1 MADRTHPAH
10 SSQAA
15 QPADPSH
22 PQAGPAA
29 DTTNT
34 TGTSSAQPPRIVRK
48 RKGNFWLVW
57 LIPLVASLIGLSI
70 VWHDWSN
77 RGPTISI
84 RLDSASGLEAGK
96 TQIKFRDVVV
106 GTVTT
111 IRLSESGD
119 EVLIDAELNIDAKGL
134 AKEGT
139 QFWVVRP
146 TIGLSGVSGLSTLL
160 SGVYINADTKTFKSA
175 GPEKLQFVALT
186 EPPAIPSDRPG
197 SRFNLRS
204 DTLGSL
210 GPGAPIYFLRIPVGV
225 VTKYELDENG
235 TFVDIEVFVDAPYDK
250 YVGGNTRFW
259 NESGVYVNVG
269 SDGVTV
275 STESL
280 VSVLAGGL
288 AFGNFGPP
296 IPLMAN
302 QTFKLYGNK
311 ALADEVPIGLAVP
324 VTMKFYQS
332 TKGLEAQA
340 PVAFQGVEIGV
351 VNSADLDFDIYKGE
365 FFTHV
370 KATLYPARLGSV
382 FQTMQRS
389 NQTVEQATESLAM
402 MVKRGLR
409 AELKTASLLTGSLY
423 VSMSLMRDAPHITEI
438 AATVPLEMPTIVT
451 ADLQDIQK
459 QIASIVDSINK
470 IPFEQLSTDLTA
482 SLNELTKLGK
492 SLNDTLTPELSA
504 TLKDLQTTLGEVD
517 HLLEASGTLP
527 TQLDNSLKEIDKA
540 VRATKSLIDEL
551 RAQPNSII
559 FGEPSPSY
567 SRETLGV
574 TP

>member
-1 MADRTHPAH
+1 MAD
-10 SSQAA
+10 S
-15 QPADPSH
+15 ADPST
-22 PQAGPAA
+22 PQSANPPNPA
-29 DTTNT
+29 
-34 TGTSSAQPPRIVRK
+34 SAQPPRIVRK

-77 RGPTISI
+77 RGPNISI

-106 GTVTT
+106 GTVTN
-111 IRLSESGD
+111 IRLSDSGD
-119 EVLIDAELNIDAKGL
+119 EVLVDAELNLDAKGL

-160 SGVYINADTKTFKSA
+160 SGVYINADTKTFKSSA
-175 GPEKLQFVALT
+175 PEKLNFVALT
-186 EPPAIPSDRPG
+186 EPPAIASDRPG
-197 SRFNLRS
+197 SRFKLRS

-225 VTKYELDENG
+225 VTKYELEPNG

-269 SDGVTV
+269 SEGLTV

-296 IPLMAN
+296 IPLAAN
-302 QTFKLYGNK
+302 AVFKLYGNK
-311 ALADEVPIGLAVP
+311 ALADEVPVGLAVP

-340 PVAFQGVEIGV
+340 PVTFQGVEIGI
-351 VNSADLDFDIYKGE
+351 VNTADLDFDIYKGE

-382 FQTMQRS
+382 FQTMQRA
-389 NQTVEQATESLAM
+389 NRTVEQATESLAM

-423 VSMSLMRDAPHITEI
+423 VSMSLVRDAPSVKEV

-451 ADLQDIQK
+451 SDLEDIQK
-459 QIASIVDSINK
+459 QIASIVDNINK
-470 IPFEQLSTDLTA
+470 IPFEQLSADLSS
-482 SLNELTKLGK
+482 SLKELTELGK

-504 TLKDLQTTLGEVD
+504 TLKDLQATLTKVD
-517 HLLEASGTLP
+517 GFLGASDELP
-527 TQLDNSLKEIDKA
+527 AQLNNSLKEVDKA

-559 FGEPSPSY
+559 FGEPTPSY

-574 TP
+574 TQ

>member
-1 MADRTHPAH
+1 MAESPENTSQ
-10 SSQAA
+10 SS
-15 QPADPSH
+15 PS
-22 PQAGPAA
+22 
-29 DTTNT
+29 
-34 TGTSSAQPPRIVRK
+34 TSSASSASIAPTGQPPKLVPK
-48 RKGNFWLVW
+48 RKSNFWLIW

-77 RGPTISI
+77 QGPSITI

-106 GTVTT
+106 GTVTN
-111 IRLSESGD
+111 IRLSEAGD
-119 EVLIDAELNIDAKGL
+119 EVLVDAELNLDAKGL

-160 SGVYINADTKTFKSA
+160 SGVYINADTKTFRSSA
-175 GPEKLQFVALT
+175 PEKLQFVGLSAA
-186 EPPAIPSDRPG
+186 PPIPSDRPG
-197 SRFNLRS
+197 SIFKLRS

-225 VTKYELDENG
+225 VTKYELEENG

-269 SDGVTV
+269 SEGLTV

-280 VSVLAGGL
+280 VSILAGGL

-296 IPLMAN
+296 LALPQPHQFELYPSKVAAN
-302 QTFKLYGNK
+302 
-311 ALADEVPIGLAVP
+311 EVPIGLAVP
-324 VTMKFYQS
+324 ITMKFYQS

-340 PVAFQGVEIGV
+340 PVTFQGVEIGLI
-351 VNSADLDFDIYKGE
+351 NAAELDFDIYKGQ

-382 FQTMQRS
+382 FQTMQQA
-389 NQTVEQATESLAM
+389 NQTVEQATQSLAM

-423 VSMSLMRDAPHITEI
+423 VSMSLSPDAPPIKEV
-438 AATVPLEMPTIVT
+438 ATKVPLEMPTIAT
-451 ADLQDIQK
+451 TDLEDIQK
-459 QIASIVDSINK
+459 QIASILESVNN
-470 IPFEQLSTDLTA
+470 IPFEQLSKDLSA
-482 SLNELTKLGK
+482 SLAELSTLGK
-492 SLNDTLTPELSA
+492 ALNDTLTPELEATLQGLQA
-504 TLKDLQTTLGEVD
+504 TLKQVD
-517 HLLEASGTLP
+517 SLLSSSDALP
-527 TQLDNSLKEIDKA
+527 EQIDNSLKEMDKA
-540 VRATKSLIDEL
+540 VRATRSLIEEL

-559 FGEPSPSY
+559 FGEPTPSY
-567 SRETLGV
+567 SRDTLGV

>member
-1 MADRTHPAH
+1 MADSPNP
-10 SSQAA
+10 QAA
-15 QPADPSH
+15 NLPKSPTA
-22 PQAGPAA
+22 QA
-29 DTTNT
+29 
-34 TGTSSAQPPRIVRK
+34 PRMVRK

-77 RGPTISI
+77 RGPAITI

-106 GTVTT
+106 GTVTQ
-111 IRLSESGD
+111 IRLSDSGD
-119 EVLIDAELNIDAKGL
+119 EVLVDAELNIDAKGL
-134 AKEGT
+134 AKQGT

-160 SGVYINADTKTFKSA
+160 SGVYINADTKTFKSNA
-175 GPEKLQFVALT
+175 PEKLQFVALS

-197 SRFNLRS
+197 SRFKLRS

-225 VTKYELDENG
+225 VTKYELDGNG
-235 TFVDIEVFVDAPYDK
+235 TFVDIEVFVDAPYDQ

-269 SDGVTV
+269 SEGLTV
-275 STESL
+275 QTESL
-280 VSVLAGGL
+280 VSILAGGL

-296 IPLMAN
+296 IPLATD
-302 QTFKLYGNK
+302 QTFKLYDNK
-311 ALADEVPIGLAVP
+311 VSADEVPVGLAVP
-324 VTMKFYQS
+324 VVMKFYQS
-332 TKGLEAQA
+332 TKGLDAKA
-340 PVAFQGVEIGV
+340 PVTFQGVEIGIV
-351 VNSADLDFDIYKGE
+351 DSAELDFDIYKGE

-370 KATLYPARLGSV
+370 KATLYPARLGPV
-382 FQTMQRS
+382 FQMMRGV
-389 NQTVEQATESLAM
+389 NRTVEQATESLAM
-402 MVKRGLR
+402 MVGRGLR
-409 AELKTASLLTGSLY
+409 AQLKTASLLTGSLY
-423 VSMSLMRDAPHITEI
+423 VSMALAPDAPAVKEI
-438 AATVPLEMPTIVT
+438 ATTVPLEMPTVVT
-451 ADLQDIQK
+451 PGLEEIQK
-459 QIASIVDSINK
+459 EIASIVDNINK
-470 IPFEQLSTDLTA
+470 IPFAQLSSELTV

-504 TLKDLQTTLGEVD
+504 VLKDLQVTLSKVD
-517 HLLEASGTLP
+517 GFIGDSDNLP
-527 TQLDNSLKEIDKA
+527 EQLNNSLKEIDKA
-540 VRATKSLIDEL
+540 VRATKSLVDEL

-567 SRETLGV
+567 SRDTLGS

>member
-1 MADRTHPAH
+1 MAD
-10 SSQAA
+10 
-15 QPADPSH
+15 
-22 PQAGPAA
+22 PAA
-29 DTTNT
+29 PSTQ
-34 TGTSSAQPPRIVRK
+34 APLIVRK

-57 LIPLVASLIGLSI
+57 LIPLVASVIGLSI

-106 GTVTT
+106 GTVTN
-111 IRLSESGD
+111 IRLSDTGD
-119 EVLIDAELNIDAKGL
+119 EVLVDAELNLDAKGL

-160 SGVYINADTKTFKSA
+160 SGVYINADTKTFKSNA
-175 GPEKLQFVALT
+175 PEKLNFVALT
-186 EPPAIPSDRPG
+186 EPPAIASDRPG
-197 SRFNLRS
+197 ARFKLRS

-225 VTKYELDENG
+225 VTKYELEPNG

-269 SDGVTV
+269 SEGLTV

-288 AFGNFGPP
+288 AFGNFGPA
-296 IPLMAN
+296 IPLANN

-311 ALADEVPIGLAVP
+311 VAADEVPVGLAVP

-340 PVAFQGVEIGV
+340 PVTFQGVEIGI
-351 VNSADLDFDIYKGE
+351 VNAADLDFDIYKGE

-382 FQTMQRS
+382 FQTMQRA
-389 NQTVEQATESLAM
+389 NKTVEQATESLAM

-423 VSMSLMRDAPHITEI
+423 VSMSLVRDAPPVKEVV
-438 AATVPLEMPTIVT
+438 ATVPLEMPTIAT
-451 ADLQDIQK
+451 SDLEDIQK
-459 QIASIVDSINK
+459 QIASIVDNINK
-470 IPFEQLSTDLTA
+470 IPFEQLSADLSN
-482 SLNELTKLGK
+482 SLKELTELGK
-492 SLNDTLTPELSA
+492 SLNNTLAPELSA
-504 TLKDLQTTLGEVD
+504 VLKDLQATLGQVD
-517 HLLEASGTLP
+517 GFLGASNDLP
-527 TQLDNSLKEIDKA
+527 AQLDSSLKEVDKA
-540 VRATKSLIDEL
+540 VRATKALIDEL

-559 FGEPSPSY
+559 FGEPAPSY
-567 SRETLGV
+567 SRETLGL

>member
-1 MADRTHPAH
+1 MVDPADKPAP
-10 SSQAA
+10 SDQ
-15 QPADPSH
+15 QPANMDL
-22 PQAGPAA
+22 AK
-29 DTTNT
+29 
-34 TGTSSAQPPRIVRK
+34 SAQPPRIVRK

-106 GTVTT
+106 GTVTN
-111 IRLSESGD
+111 IRLSDTGD
-119 EVLIDAELNIDAKGL
+119 EVLVDAELNLDAKGL

-160 SGVYINADTKTFKSA
+160 SGVYINADTKTFKSNA
-175 GPEKLQFVALT
+175 PEKLNFVALT
-186 EPPAIPSDRPG
+186 EPPAISSDRPG
-197 SRFNLRS
+197 SRFKLRS
-204 DTLGSL
+204 ETLGSL

-225 VTKYELDENG
+225 VTKYELEENG
-235 TFVDIEVFVDAPYDK
+235 SFVDIEVFVDAPYDK

-269 SDGVTV
+269 SDGLTV

-296 IPLMAN
+296 IPLATN

-340 PVAFQGVEIGV
+340 PVTFQGVEIGI

-382 FQTMQRS
+382 FQTMQRA
-389 NQTVEQATESLAM
+389 NRTVEQATESLAM

-423 VSMSLMRDAPHITEI
+423 VSMSLVRDAPPVKEV
-438 AATVPLEMPTIVT
+438 AATVPLEMPTVVT
-451 ADLQDIQK
+451 SDLEDIQK
-459 QIASIVDSINK
+459 QIASIVDNINK
-470 IPFEQLSTDLTA
+470 IPFEQLSADLSD
-482 SLNELTKLGK
+482 SLKELTELGK
-492 SLNDTLTPELSA
+492 SLNNTLAPELSA
-504 TLKDLQTTLGEVD
+504 VLKDLQSTLGQVD
-517 HLLEASGTLP
+517 EFLGASDELP
-527 TQLDNSLKEIDKA
+527 ARLDSSLKEIDKA

-567 SRETLGV
+567 SRDNLGG

>member
-1 MADRTHPAH
+1 MADA
-10 SSQAA
+10 
-15 QPADPSH
+15 ADPTKPSN
-22 PQAGPAA
+22 PQPGPAA
-29 DTTNT
+29 A
-34 TGTSSAQPPRIVRK
+34 SSAQPPRIVRK

-106 GTVTT
+106 GTVTN
-111 IRLSESGD
+111 IRLSDTGD
-119 EVLIDAELNIDAKGL
+119 EVLVDAELNVDARGL

-139 QFWVVRP
+139 QFWVVKP

-160 SGVYINADTKTFKSA
+160 SGVYINADTKTFKSDA
-175 GPEKLQFVALT
+175 PEKLHFVALT
-186 EPPAIPSDRPG
+186 EPPAIASDRPG

-210 GPGAPIYFLRIPVGV
+210 GRGAPIYFLRIPVGV

-259 NESGVYVNVG
+259 NESGIYVNVG
-269 SDGVTV
+269 SEGLTV

-280 VSVLAGGL
+280 VSILAGGL

-296 IPLMAN
+296 IPLETN
-302 QTFKLYGNK
+302 QTFKLYANK

-340 PVAFQGVEIGV
+340 PVTFQGVEIGV

-382 FQTMQRS
+382 AHTMQEA
-389 NQTVEQATESLAM
+389 NKTVEQATESLAM
-402 MVKRGLR
+402 MIRRGLR

-423 VSMSLMRDAPHITEI
+423 VSMSLMRDAPPVKEVM
-438 AATVPLEMPTIVT
+438 ATVPIGIPTVVTSDLE
-451 ADLQDIQK
+451 DIQK
-459 QIASIVDSINK
+459 QIASIVESINK
-470 IPFEQLSTDLTA
+470 IPFDQLSADLSK
-482 SLNELTKLGK
+482 SLTELTELGK
-492 SLNDTLTPELSA
+492 SLNNTLTPELSA
-504 TLKDLQTTLGEVD
+504 TLKDLQSTLGQVD
-517 HLLEASGTLP
+517 NLLEASGTLP

-567 SRETLGV
+567 SRETLGS